1 MLTRLKHA
9 DLPRLQWKGDES
21 QRPGV
26 LEDWMQRI
34 QLDLCGHHHLI
45 NRYWTEVVRAV
56 RRAYEVYLRHEPLDR
71 PAIRPSQPS
80 ELPQRLE
87 DVGNFHSCELKL
99 RGLLLHL
106 VPEDVKKPCLKTRAT
121 STLDILYQAHISAGP
136 GTGSDCDYTLNAVQ
150 RGEISSSEVDLR
162 RTAGMEILPLTSY
175 HSRGNSSRP
184 ENAGESTAKD
194 I

>member
-1 MLTRLKHA
+1 MLTKLKHA

-21 QRPGV
+21 QRPGE

-45 NRYWTEVVRAV
+45 DRYWTEVVRAV
-56 RRAYEVYLRHEPLDR
+56 RKAYEVYLRHGPLDR

-150 RGEISSSEVDLR
+150 RGKAVAVKSIYDELQEWIFS
-162 RTAGMEILPLTSY
+162 LTSY
-175 HSRGNSSRP
+175 HSRGITSRP